1 MLVPVYF
8 KEIFTTNTQ
17 NYLVDPN
24 WSTSDFKNILKSNI
38 INDFNIFDFEIVE
51 AGQTVNNM
59 ASEYAPAIN
68 ISDNIKLKNLF
79 GNLKS
84 TSFYI
89 RRINEIENNIINN
102 NNDNE
107 IVECILCCDN
117 NITNNYFGCIHN
129 LCNNCYIECLHINH
143 NRCPYCRQNLVNI

>member
-1 MLVPVYF
+1 MLVSVYF
-8 KEIFTTNTQ
+8 KEIFTSNIK

-24 WSTSDFKNILKSNI
+24 WSTSDFKNILKSYI
-38 INDFNIFDFEIVE
+38 IRDFDIDEFELVE
-51 AGQTVNNM
+51 AGQIINNM

-79 GNLKS
+79 GNFEH

-89 RRINEIENNIINN
+89 RRINEIVNDINMHN
-102 NNDNE
+102 NE
-107 IVECILCCDN
+107 IVECMLCYTN

-129 LCNNCYIECLHINH
+129 LCNTCYIECLNINH